1 MGHRAARRTVR
12 GRGAGA
18 PGPDRPRRAAPAAAT
33 PGDATEGEGE
43 GGGEGVSSDCADT
56 VGAHRAARSAPPRVT
71 MIPVPLRR
79 RRRAASLWA
88 LLSACVAIAA
98 CGKPEP
104 PKPAPRPPAE
114 VRVAPSRVETVP
126 GIQEHVGRVA
136 AYRSVEV
143 RARVEGILEKRHFVE
158 GSDVRRGQLLYTIDP
173 TPYQTVLNDARA
185 EVARAEANLANA
197 RSREARY
204 APLVKE
210 NAISRQDYDDAVTAV
225 KQNEALLASARG
237 AVERAQINLGYTRVL
252 ANESGRIG
260 ATLVPEGRLVGK
272 GEATH
277 LTTIDRLEPV
287 YVNFTMADRDALVF
301 RRAMSAGE
309 IREADGGS
317 RARVFLPD
325 GTEYDRLGRLD
336 FTDSRVDP
344 GTGTISLRAVM
355 PNPGTSLL
363 PGMFVR
369 VEFISAKRPDTV
381 LIPQKA
387 VVKTPTGHVAWV
399 VSKDGR
405 AERRDLVV
413 GAWLGSDW
421 IVEKGLGGGEQVVV
435 EGYQKLQPG
444 APVKAMPWVA
454 APAGAPPPAGAAPA
468 AGAPPAASP
477 KP

>member
-1 MGHRAARRTVR
+1 MTPPSPCPRPRGAMAVRAALYAI
-12 GRGAGA
+12 GA
-18 PGPDRPRRAAPAAAT
+18 
-33 PGDATEGEGE
+33 
-43 GGGEGVSSDCADT
+43 V
-56 VGAHRAARSAPPRVT
+56 
-71 MIPVPLRR
+71 L
-79 RRRAASLWA
+79 A
-88 LLSACVAIAA
+88 LAA
-98 CGKPEP
+98 CGRPEP
-104 PKPAPRPPAE
+104 PKPAARPPAL
-114 VRVAPSRVETVP
+114 VQVVASRTETVP
-126 GIQEHVGRVA
+126 VVQEHVGRVA

-173 TPYQTVLNDARA
+173 TPYRTVLNDARA

-225 KQNEALLASARG
+225 KQNEALLASAQG
-237 AVERAQINLGYTRVL
+237 AVERAQINLGYTRVV

-277 LTTIDRLEPV
+277 LATIDRLEPV
-287 YVNFTMADRDALVF
+287 YVNFTMADRDALIF
-301 RRAMSAGE
+301 KRAMSAGE

-317 RARVFLPD
+317 KARVFLPD

-344 GTGTISLRAVM
+344 NTGTISLRAVM

-363 PGMFVR
+363 PGMYVR
-369 VEFISAKRPDTV
+369 VEFIAAQRPGTV

-387 VVKTPTGHVAWV
+387 VIKTPTGHVAWV
-399 VSKDGR
+399 ITRDGK

-413 GAWLGSDW
+413 GTWLRDDW
-421 IVEKGLGGGEQVVV
+421 IVEKGLGAGETVVV
-435 EGYQKLQPG
+435 EGHQRLQPG
-444 APVKAMPWVA
+444 VPVKVIPG
-454 APAGAPPPAGAAPA
+454 GAQPGD
-468 AGAPPAASP
+468 ASP
-477 KP
+477 RKP